1 MESYSISG
9 TLGYAGFLP
18 EEVEIIDGKI
28 SGQLGQ
34 RQADIRKWNV
44 PPHVE
49 FANLP
54 LGPKILTDFLRQYGV
69 FEVSVRYRDDMIG
82 WGEDGIVG
90 PHVPTQSPSEALN
103 LGHIQ
108 LVKQDFAITMQEL
121 ADAQTRLRMAW
132 RGDRASFFQMEQS
145 ITRGGFLVASP
156 IHPQADLLTTRD
168 LWAFTC
174 YIFLLDHKQQKA
186 RICSFRDC
194 NTPYFVARRDD
205 QEYCGHRCAVKDN
218 NMRRAQASK
227 SKSKKKRT
235 R

>member
-1 MESYSISG
+1 MQSYSLDG
-9 TLGYAGFLP
+9 TIGYAGYLA
-18 EEVEIIDGKI
+18 EEVQIGDGTM

-34 RQADIRKWNV
+34 TQADIRKWKV
-44 PPHVE
+44 PPLVE

-54 LGPKILTDFLRQYGV
+54 LGPKILTGFFREYGAFDV
-69 FEVSVRYRDDMIG
+69 GVTYRL
-82 WGEDGIVG
+82 GEGGIIG
-90 PHVPTQSPSEALN
+90 PHEPTDSPAEALN